1 MRQSCSPP
9 MRALRVQEAGPNTQL
24 DAFWAAVADALQS
37 ALQHAVSR
45 GGLVRDALTQGFPRL
60 QVLLEAALDR
70 CTRDSEAP
78 GAPPAVA
85 APHRAALM
93 RTLAPFREASMSA
106 SLARLQEAAAAL
118 YPSATGALPSAAA
131 VQQYVGCVAAPL
143 HPQRVA
149 LMPLALPA
157 AASLCQPTH
166 HLSGPFTHKL
176 PVIA

>member
-1 MRQSCSPP
+1 M
-9 MRALRVQEAGPNTQL
+9 
-24 DAFWAAVADALQS
+24 ADALRS

-85 APHRAALM
+85 AAHRAALM

-106 SLARLQEAAAAL
+106 SLARLQEAAGAL

-131 VQQYVGCVAAPL
+131 VQQYIGCV
-143 HPQRVA
+143 PQTSA
-149 LMPLALPA
+149 LARRLIGTCL
-157 AASLCQPTH
+157 L
-166 HLSGPFTHKL
+166 GL
-176 PVIA
+176 PVQQAGSISRANSLAAQDASR